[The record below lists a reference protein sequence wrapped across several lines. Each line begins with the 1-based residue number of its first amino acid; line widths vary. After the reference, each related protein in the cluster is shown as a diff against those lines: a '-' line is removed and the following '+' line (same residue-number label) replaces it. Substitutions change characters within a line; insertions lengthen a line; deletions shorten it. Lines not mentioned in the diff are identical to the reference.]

1 VPRHTRVDHYAVV
14 GNPVAHSLS
23 PRIHGEFARQTGEA
37 ISYEAIELATDAF
50 ASGIADLQQRGFRGV
65 NVTVPFKREAWE
77 LCHSMTPRAEIA
89 GAVNTLILQA
99 DGKIHGDNT
108 DGIGLIR
115 DLVNN
120 LEIDICGQKVLIL
133 GAGGAVRG
141 VLEPLLALSPAKL
154 TIANRNLDRARQLA
168 RDFTSFGKIE
178 AVAYN
183 RLKREGYHLIINA
196 TAAGLSNQVP
206 PISATILQP
215 EGVCYDMMY
224 KLNAATAFV
233 EWSRAQGVKQSY
245 DGLGMLVE
253 QAAAAFSLW
262 RDRQP
267 DTGRVMAL
275 LRAS

>member
-1 VPRHTRVDHYAVV
+1 VAAQARVDHYAVV

-23 PRIHGEFARQTGEA
+23 PRIHSEFARQTGEA

-50 ASGIADLQQRGFRGV
+50 ASGIAELQRRGFRGL

-77 LCHSMTPRAEIA
+77 LCHSRTPRAGIA

-108 DGIGLIR
+108 DGVGLIR
-115 DLVNN
+115 DLVHN
-120 LEIDICGQKVLIL
+120 LKINIGGQKVLIL

>member
-1 VPRHTRVDHYAVV
+1 VARQNRRAHYAVV

-23 PRIHGEFARQTGEA
+23 PRIHSEFARQTGEEL
-37 ISYEAIELATDAF
+37 SYEAIELPTDDF
-50 ASGIADLQQRGFRGV
+50 AGGIAELQHRGFRGV

-77 LCHSMTPRAEIA
+77 LCHSMTPRAEVA
-89 GAVNTLILQA
+89 GAVNTLTLQA
-99 DGKIHGDNT
+99 DGIIHGDNT

-115 DLVNN
+115 DLVDN
-120 LEIDICGQKVLIL
+120 LKINLCGQKVLIL

-154 TIANRNLDRARQLA
+154 SIANRNLDRARQLA
-168 RDFTSFGKIE
+168 LDFTSFGNIE
-178 AVAYN
+178 ALAYT

-206 PISATILQP
+206 PISAAVLDP
-215 EGVCYDMMY
+215 AGVCYDMMY

-233 EWSRAQGVKQSY
+233 EWSVAQGVKQSY

-253 QAAAAFSLW
+253 QAAEAFSLW
-262 RDRQP
+262 RGKRP
-267 DTGRVMAL
+267 DTGQVMSL
-275 LRAS
+275 LRAP

>member
-1 VPRHTRVDHYAVV
+1 MARPNRVDHYAVV

-23 PRIHGEFARQTGEA
+23 PKIHSEFARQTGEA

-50 ASGIADLQQRGFRGV
+50 ARGIAELQRREFRGV

-77 LCHSMTPRAEIA
+77 LCHSMTPRAEVA
-89 GAVNTLILQA
+89 GAVNTLVLQA

-115 DLVNN
+115 DLTDN
-120 LEIDICGQKVLIL
+120 LKINICGQNVLIL

-141 VLEPLLALSPAKL
+141 VLEPLLALSPATL
-154 TIANRNLDRARQLA
+154 TIANRNLERARQLA
-168 RDFTSFGKIE
+168 QDFTSFGKIE

-183 RLKREGYHLIINA
+183 QLLREGYHLIINA
-196 TAAGLSNQVP
+196 TAAGLSDQIP
-206 PISATILQP
+206 PISAAVLGPT
-215 EGVCYDMMY
+215 GVCYDMMY

-233 EWSRAQGVKQSY
+233 EWSLAQGVRQSY

-253 QAAAAFSLW
+253 QAAEAFSLW
-262 RDRQP
+262 RGPRP

-275 LRAS
+275 LKAL